1 MRKFLMRTYTTIQG
15 DMWDGIAKKVYGTE
29 NGINVLLEANLKYRD
44 IIIFSG
50 GILLNIPEYTAPM
63 INNLPPWR
71 R

>member
-1 MRKFLMRTYTTIQG
+1 MRTYTTIQG
-15 DMWDGIAKKVYGTE
+15 DMWDGIAKKIYGTE

-50 GILLNIPEYTAPM
+50 GILLNIPEYIAPM

>member
-1 MRKFLMRTYTTIQG
+1 MRTYTTIQG
-15 DMWDGIAKKVYGTE
+15 DMWDGIAKKIYGTE

-50 GILLNIPEYTAPM
+50 GILLNISEYTAPM

>member
-1 MRKFLMRTYTTIQG
+1 
-15 DMWDGIAKKVYGTE
+15 MWDGIAKKIYGTE

>member
-1 MRKFLMRTYTTIQG
+1 MGRYSQEDI
-15 DMWDGIAKKVYGTE
+15 WYGIAKKIYGTE